1 MVLQYDKVGDGMKW
15 TIKDAKKYGDALA
28 SGLSEIGFGPGD
40 SVATR
45 LGATRPEK
53 HCALF
58 AAATAGLTLVSIDPK
73 LDHNKLRSVLVEHK
87 CKMLIYD
94 EPDVDVI
101 AAAVPEF
108 GSYNAKTAQPFLASG
123 LPNLRYFVTIALD
136 IQLASHNFQHM
147 LAYQGLPPAVATN
160 DDAPLYV
167 DYAIDGSVATFSHA
181 EVAAA
186 APTTFP
192 ELDAILATKQIVF

>member
-1 MVLQYDKVGDGMKW
+1 MVLQYDKVGDGIKW
-15 TIKDAKKYGDALA
+15 SIKDAKKYGDALA
-28 SGLSEIGFGPGD
+28 SGLREIGFGPGD

-58 AAATAGLTLVSIDPK
+58 AAATAGLTLVSIDRK
-73 LDHNKLRSVLVEHK
+73 LDQHKLRTILAEHN

-108 GSYNAKTAQPFLASG
+108 EFYNAKTAQPFLASG
-123 LPNLRYFVTIALD
+123 LPSLRYFVTIALD
-136 IQLASHNFQHM
+136 IQPASHNFQHM
-147 LAYQGLPPAVATN
+147 LAYQGLPPVVATN

-167 DYAIDGSVATFSHA
+167 DYASDGSVATFSHA
-181 EVAAA
+181 QAAA
-186 APTTFP
+186 AAATTFP
-192 ELDAILATKQIVF
+192 ELDAILDTKQVVF